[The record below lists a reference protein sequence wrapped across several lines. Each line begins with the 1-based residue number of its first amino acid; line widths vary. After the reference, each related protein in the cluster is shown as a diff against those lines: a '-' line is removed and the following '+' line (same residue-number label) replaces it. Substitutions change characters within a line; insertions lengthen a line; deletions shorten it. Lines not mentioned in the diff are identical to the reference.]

1 MHNAASCCCRAV
13 DAPSQHRRRY
23 GPAPGTPSN
32 LPVFLTAMNQPLLPV
47 TVLSGFLGAGKTTLV
62 NHILA
67 NRAGLRVAVI
77 VDELAALN
85 IDPTL
90 MRNAAEPSRGD
101 GQVVE
106 LTNGCVCC
114 TSRDGLLDEI
124 RRLAGEQRFDA
135 LVIEST
141 GVAEPISVA
150 ETLTFVDD
158 DSASLADV
166 ARLDTMVTVVDAF
179 NFLRDYASAD
189 ALAERGIAVDEDD
202 DRTIVELLIE
212 QIEFCDVLVV
222 NKIDLVS
229 ADELAR
235 LQRILARVNPRA
247 VQLVSRFADVPL
259 DQVLNTGR
267 FDFDEVSD
275 GSGWLAALEH
285 EHEDEHGC
293 KHGGQLGH
301 THHSEVDEYGVG
313 FFVYRARRPFHPQR
327 LWELLHQE
335 WKGVLRSKGFFW
347 LATRNDI
354 GGSLSQAGGA
364 CRHGP
369 AGMWWA
375 AQDRSEWPE
384 GDDELAAEIAADWYG
399 APDDMSI
406 GDRRQEFVLIGVDID
421 PAIWRAKFDACL
433 LTDDEYALGP
443 QGWQQFLDP
452 FPAWDFDDDDHDH
465 DHGHHHHHHHH
476 GHGDDCEHC
485 GHGHGESVH
494 RHD

>member
-1 MHNAASCCCRAV
+1 
-13 DAPSQHRRRY
+13 
-23 GPAPGTPSN
+23 
-32 LPVFLTAMNQPLLPV
+32 MNQPLLPI
-47 TVLSGFLGAGKTTLV
+47 TVLSGFLGAGKTALL

-67 NRAGLRVAVI
+67 NRAGLRVAAV
-77 VDELAALN
+77 VDDLAAVN
-85 IDPTL
+85 IDPSL
-90 MRNAAEPSRGD
+90 VLPRADE
-101 GQVVE
+101 QLVE
-106 LTNGCVCC
+106 LTNGCIYC
-114 TSRDGLLDEI
+114 TMHDDLQDEI
-124 RRLAGEQRFDA
+124 SRLASEKRFDA
-135 LVIEST
+135 IVIESA
-141 GVAEPISVA
+141 GIDDPMGIA
-150 ETLTFVDD
+150 ETLTFDD
-158 DSASLADV
+158 DASLADV
-166 ARLDTMVTVVDAF
+166 ARLDTMVTVIDAF

-189 ALAERGIAVDEDD
+189 ALAERGIAVDEND

-222 NKIDLVS
+222 NKIDLVT

-235 LQRILARVNPRA
+235 LQRILARLNRRA

-259 DQVLNTGR
+259 DHVLSTAR
-267 FDFDEVSD
+267 FDFDDASNAP
-275 GSGWLAALEH
+275 GWLAALQH
-285 EHEDEHGC
+285 EHEEE
-293 KHGGQLGH
+293 HGGQHGH
-301 THHSEVDEYGVG
+301 THHSEADEYGIG
-313 FFVYRARRPFHPQR
+313 HFAYRARRPFHPQR

-384 GDDELAAEIAADWYG
+384 ADDELAAEIAADWYG

-406 GDRRQEFVLIGVDID
+406 GDRRQELVLIGVDID
-421 PAIWRAKFDACL
+421 PAAWRAKFDACL

-443 QGWQQFLDP
+443 QAWQQFPDP

-465 DHGHHHHHHHH
+465 DHGHHHH
-476 GHGDDCEHC
+476 GHGDGCEHC
-485 GHGHGESVH
+485 GH
-494 RHD
+494 